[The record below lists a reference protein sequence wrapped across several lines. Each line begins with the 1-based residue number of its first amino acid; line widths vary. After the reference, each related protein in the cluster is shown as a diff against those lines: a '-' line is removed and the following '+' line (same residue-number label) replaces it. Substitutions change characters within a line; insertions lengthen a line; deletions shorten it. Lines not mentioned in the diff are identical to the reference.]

1 MNFGSVRLVA
11 RQYGADLW
19 RAYWL
24 LIRIMVPALICVRVL
39 ELLGVTGLLAWGL
52 EPAMSSLG
60 LPSEFGLV
68 WAAAM
73 LTNIYTAMV
82 VFYELSAGEV
92 YSVAQMS
99 VLGILILISHALP
112 VEGAVARLLHVSWGL
127 TLSLRVVGAYVLAW
141 GTHQLAQLGGFGAET
156 AQLIW
161 QPSLRA
167 EGWVAWCY
175 EQLNLLVSVLVIL
188 AVLMAAMRVLR
199 ALGFERLMAVLLWPL
214 IKIMNVQRNA
224 ASITII
230 GLMLGLS
237 FGAGLLVDA
246 ARSGELSK
254 RDIKVVACFLGLCHS
269 IIEDTLLIMLLGADI
284 IPILLGRFV
293 FSCLVIA
300 WLARTVLPA
309 QPTIARST

>member
-1 MNFGSVRLVA
+1 MNFAQVS
-11 RQYGADLW
+11 QYSHRYIKDVW
-19 RAYWL
+19 RSYWL
-24 LIRIMVPALICVRVL
+24 LIRIMVPALLLVRVL
-39 ELLGVTGLLAWGL
+39 EQLGLTDSLALLLQPFMA
-52 EPAMSSLG
+52 SLG
-60 LPSEFGLV
+60 LPNEFGIV

-92 YSVAQMS
+92 YSVTQMS

-112 VEGAVARLLHVSWGL
+112 VEGAVARLLHVPWWL
-127 TLSLRVVGAYVLAW
+127 TLLLRIVGAYVLAW
-141 GTHQLAQLGGFGAET
+141 FTYRCAQLFDLGAGV
-156 AQLIW
+156 AQLVW
-161 QPSLRA
+161 QPEQQA
-167 EGWVAWCY
+167 DGWLSWLHDQAIM
-175 EQLNLLVSVLVIL
+175 LASVLLIL
-188 AVLMAAMRVLR
+188 AVLMAGMRVLQ
-199 ALGFERLMAVLLWPL
+199 AIGFERVMSVLLWPL

-230 GLMLGLS
+230 GLMVGLS

-284 IPILLGRFV
+284 IPILIGRFV
-293 FSCLVIA
+293 FSCIVIA
-300 WLARTVLPA
+300 WLARTLLPSHQA
-309 QPTIARST
+309 VSLRS